1 MGNKK
6 CDKDSILSC
15 CFRCMRSRIHLFA
28 HVWPHEIDGYKVLC
42 IYSLYTVSLHNIEHI
57 MSYPQFIFMS
67 QDVTILYC
75 VSIYRHVLKYAC
87 QISPTLY
94 KEDVSFMSETLFS
107 LVLKICRKR
116 LTDSL
121 LQPKVLEMFNWK
133 MPDFPE
139 IDNDGIFSGCFYRR
153 TIRRFYKD

>member
-1 MGNKK
+1 
-6 CDKDSILSC
+6 
-15 CFRCMRSRIHLFA
+15 
-28 HVWPHEIDGYKVLC
+28 
-42 IYSLYTVSLHNIEHI
+42 

-107 LVLKICRKR
+107 LVLKN
-116 LTDSL
+116 
-121 LQPKVLEMFNWK
+121 LQEK
-133 MPDFPE
+133 
-139 IDNDGIFSGCFYRR
+139 IDRFIASTKGIGNVQL
-153 TIRRFYKD
+153 KNA